1 MDYVKERNVKIMDLA
16 SLLGVLLAV
25 SIGLERLVEFIKPF
39 YLQIKQVILGKK
51 YTECT
56 PAEKRNMAIL
66 LGPVLCILAQ
76 IGIDLPQINEAAVI
90 QYILAGLVASLGSGT
105 LHALYSIVVA
115 IQKNAEAL
123 RNPTDNNDT
132 PT

>member
-1 MDYVKERNVKIMDLA
+1 MDLA
-16 SLLGVLLAV
+16 SLLGILLAV
-25 SIGLERLVEFIKPF
+25 SIGLERLIVFIQPF
-39 YLQIKQVILGKK
+39 YLLIKQVVLGKV
-51 YTECT
+51 YEECT

-76 IGIDLPQINEAAVI
+76 IGIDLPQVNEAAVI

-115 IQKNAEAL
+115 IQKNTEAL
-123 RNPTDNNDT
+123 KNGNSTEF
-132 PT
+132 

>member
-1 MDYVKERNVKIMDLA
+1 MDLA

-39 YLQIKQVILGKK
+39 YLQLKTAVTGKK
-51 YTECT
+51 YPECT

-76 IGIDLPQINEAAVI
+76 IGIDLPQVNEAAII

-115 IQKNAEAL
+115 IQKNAENL
-123 RNPTDNNDT
+123 RNGNIEEIEKLK
-132 PT
+132 

>member
-1 MDYVKERNVKIMDLA
+1 MDLA
-16 SLLGVLLAV
+16 SLLGILLAV
-25 SIGLERLVEFIKPF
+25 SIGLERLIVFIQPF
-39 YLQIKQVILGKK
+39 YLQIKAVILGRTYKD
-51 YTECT
+51 CT

-76 IGIDLPQINEAAVI
+76 IGIDLPHVNEAAII
-90 QYILAGLVASLGSGT
+90 QYILAGLVASLGSST
-105 LHALYSIVVA
+105 LHALYNIVVA

-132 PT
+132 P

>member
-1 MDYVKERNVKIMDLA
+1 MEFTV
-16 SLLGVLLAV
+16 LLGILLAV
-25 SIGLERLVEFIKPF
+25 SIALERLIVFIQPF
-39 YLQIKQVILGKK
+39 YLQIKSVIFGKK
-51 YTECT
+51 YEECT

-105 LHALYSIVVA
+105 LHALYNIVVA
-115 IQKNAEAL
+115 IQKNAENL
-123 RNPTDNNDT
+123 KNGNIENDGT
-132 PT
+132 

>member
-1 MDYVKERNVKIMDLA
+1 MDFT
-16 SLLGVLLAV
+16 SLLGILLAV
-25 SIGLERLVEFIKPF
+25 SIALERLIVFIQPF
-39 YLQIKQVILGKK
+39 YLQIKSAILGKR
-51 YTECT
+51 YTDCT

-76 IGIDLPQINEAAVI
+76 IGIDLPQVNEAAII

-115 IQKNAEAL
+115 IQKNAENL
-123 RNPTDNNDT
+123 KNGTT
-132 PT
+132 E